1 MESPPVNLSKIS
13 TGFVILQEVL
23 VIIRSK
29 AIQFMTY
36 CNKQILRCMKQSKRG
51 KIISFLQQS
60 RMAKQKYLVTSQNG
74 AVIALIRDISTKSC
88 YIR

>member
-51 KIISFLQQS
+51 KIISFCN
-60 RMAKQKYLVTSQNG
+60 RAEWPNKN
-74 AVIALIRDISTKSC
+74 ISSPHKMEQ
-88 YIR
+88 